1 MAKSNVG
8 NQNKKTSMVFL
19 YKEASNK
26 DQQLK
31 TQVMISFQDDESK
44 STEQV
49 WQESGFFND
58 HRSDLTIPKGNF
70 PENILCYVNQESVS
84 LVKGGGQAIYLE
96 FVVIGQLMPVAN
108 PDPSINLETHVFKED
123 EALLYVPI
131 YNKATG
137 MYGGLT
143 KKLAHI
149 TLRGDANERFFS
161 YGYSKEKSTLLY
173 CTMNLLPNI
182 FYCTAFK
189 KHHGFLL
196 DENQKKAD
204 FSKMFLYLPST
215 LDRKE
220 DFLQWKEH
228 VHLHPIDVSYDDLK
242 TLNND
247 GDMNPTLLDH
257 KELRMLL

>member
-1 MAKSNVG
+1 M
-8 NQNKKTSMVFL
+8 MFL
-19 YKEASNK
+19 SKEASNK

-31 TQVMISFQDDESK
+31 TQMMISFQDDEAK
-44 STEQV
+44 NTEHV
-49 WQESGFFND
+49 WQESEFFDD
-58 HRSDLTIPKGNF
+58 HRSDLLIPKANF
-70 PENILCYVNQESVS
+70 PENTLVYVNQGSVS

-108 PDPSINLETHVFKED
+108 PDPSINLKTHVFKED

-131 YNKATG
+131 YNKATW

-149 TLRGDANERFFS
+149 TLRGDPNKKFFS

-173 CTMNLLPNI
+173 CTMKHPLPNI
-182 FYCTAFK
+182 FHRTAFK
-189 KHHGFLL
+189 KQHGFLL

-220 DFLQWKEH
+220 GFLQWKEH

-242 TLNND
+242 AINNN
-247 GDMNPTLLDH
+247 GDMNPALLDN
-257 KELRMLL
+257 KELREGVIGGYYKMKF